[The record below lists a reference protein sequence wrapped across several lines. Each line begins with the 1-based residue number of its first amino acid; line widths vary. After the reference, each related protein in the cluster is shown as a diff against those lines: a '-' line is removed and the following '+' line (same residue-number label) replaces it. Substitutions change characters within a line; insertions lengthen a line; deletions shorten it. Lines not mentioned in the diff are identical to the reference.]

1 MLYREKYKTL
11 DITLKNGRLVTWEDG
26 EWDSYYYDGS
36 AIIVKKDGF
45 LVGLYNL
52 ANVICAVMK

>member
-1 MLYREKYKTL
+1 MEKYKIL
-11 DITLKNGRLVTWEDG
+11 EITLKNGRFVTWKDG

-36 AIIVKKDGF
+36 AIIIKKDGF

-52 ANVICAVMK
+52 ANIICAVMK

>member
-1 MLYREKYKTL
+1 MGKYKTL
-11 DITLKNGRLVTWEDG
+11 EITLKNGRFVTWENG

-36 AIIVKKDGF
+36 AVIIKKDGF

-52 ANVICAVMK
+52 ANIICAVAK